1 MSPGFFAPCPPLR
14 CLDEADQRS
23 CSWCPTHTPQ
33 FVVTFPRAYHAGF
46 SLGYNVAEA
55 VNFAPP
61 DCLPFMRNAQAC
73 YRHHK
78 HTPVFSVERLL
89 VRLAMRNG
97 QKNNQER
104 PSIEARP
111 CKLSPSIA
119 DWLLPELDMIV
130 RQELHERETLLA
142 AGYRSILTL
151 GHSPMTATSR
161 ASCTGEKAAANANE
175 LRLLSQA
182 TNQFQMLEDD
192 LLTCFECDRLLY
204 LSGVTCVMGG
214 PRPRAGQT
222 AGGGGYRAKQLSAP
236 HQPTAHDSAPLSAC
250 LSHAHSLHQMCSS
263 RQAAPSSTSNGGNLA
278 VGSNIEHPDGSV
290 LTPSRGATL
299 VTWRRH
305 NDEFLRSLCARV
317 AARAAKAVSDSQ

>member
-1 MSPGFFAPCPPLR
+1 MLPPPQAHAPSSLSSGSSSALPCATAKKTIKSALRSRRDPASSRPP
-14 CLDEADQRS
+14 
-23 CSWCPTHTPQ
+23 
-33 FVVTFPRAYHAGF
+33 
-46 SLGYNVAEA
+46 
-55 VNFAPP
+55 
-61 DCLPFMRNAQAC
+61 
-73 YRHHK
+73 
-78 HTPVFSVERLL
+78 
-89 VRLAMRNG
+89 
-97 QKNNQER
+97 
-104 PSIEARP
+104 
-111 CKLSPSIA
+111 IA

-192 LLTCFECDRLLY
+192 LLTCVECDRLLY

-305 NDEFLRSLCARV
+305 NDEFFDRCVHGSQHVQQKPLATASKRLLR
-317 AARAAKAVSDSQ
+317 